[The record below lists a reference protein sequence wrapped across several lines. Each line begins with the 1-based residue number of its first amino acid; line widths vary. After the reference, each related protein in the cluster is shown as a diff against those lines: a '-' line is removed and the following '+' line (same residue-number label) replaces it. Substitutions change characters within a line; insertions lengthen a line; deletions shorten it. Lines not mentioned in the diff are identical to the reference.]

1 MQSSLS
7 LLQPAML
14 GDTGKNDDMFFFLR
28 ETGLQDASVFRM
40 EHGDV
45 TQKRTA
51 FISVKK
57 KKWFKKVLQ
66 SEQILGNLAIPMK
79 G

>member
-7 LLQPAML
+7 LSQPAML
-14 GDTGKNDDMFFFLR
+14 GDTGKNDDMFFLLR
-28 ETGLQDASVFRM
+28 ETGLQDANVFGM
-40 EHGDV
+40 VYGDV

-57 KKWFKKVLQ
+57 KKWLKK
-66 SEQILGNLAIPMK
+66 SRSI
-79 G
+79 